1 MSYLESDPSSAA
13 IATPHDLS
21 LWPGIGGV
29 SYGICGVTL
38 TRMTTT
44 HVNDHESATATT
56 NLEPPPVADPALIGV
71 PTFLAGSI
79 ALGLVLIGYVP
90 VEATGAS
97 IPIILAAT
105 GIGQLVAA
113 IWAASRDQNAV
124 ASVFGIFT
132 GFWISYAL
140 LVLGLTNNWF
150 GVVAEDAVQTQK
162 LFLLTWLII
171 IVLLTIASIRLP
183 FAFTLLFTLIDFA
196 VLFVFLGAANSST
209 TQTSIGGY
217 LVFSFVAVGAYLFL
231 DSMSRATGG
240 RGLPLGRSVLR

>member
-1 MSYLESDPSSAA
+1 
-13 IATPHDLS
+13 
-21 LWPGIGGV
+21 
-29 SYGICGVTL
+29 
-38 TRMTTT
+38 MTTAEVSPT
-44 HVNDHESATATT
+44 QSVSLADLA
-56 NLEPPPVADPALIGV
+56 PPVADPALIGV

-79 ALGLVLIGYVP
+79 ALGLVLTGYVP
-90 VEATGAS
+90 ATAAAAS

-150 GVVAEDAVQTQK
+150 GIAEEDAVGTQK

-171 IVLLTIASIRLP
+171 IVLLTIASVRLP
-183 FAFTLLFTLIDFA
+183 LAFTLLFTLIDLA
-196 VLFVFLGAANSST
+196 VLFVFLGTANAST
-209 TQTSIGGY
+209 TQTTIGGY
-217 LVFSFVAVGAYLFL
+217 LVFSFVIVGAYLFL
-231 DSMSRATGG
+231 DAMSRATGG
-240 RGLPLGRSVLR
+240 KGLPLGRSVLR